1 MTPPA
6 SRIRPLRLPT
16 RGRILLAAL
25 AALCWTVLATAYG
38 ARAEDPVTL
47 SRQGQV
53 TDRSGAATGA
63 ADGHAAVLAGSP
75 AHTAA
80 LAPDRAGPGSPDR
93 PVSGADV
100 TLILPLTVVAV
111 VLSVA
116 GYAWLRRRHRTTTR
130 TTPALPGRD
139 GSRPGAD
146 GRVPLAALDARA
158 GADLVDTDDA
168 VRTSEEEL
176 GFAVARYGE
185 EAAAPFIEA
194 VARAEA
200 QLTAAFRLRQRLDD
214 ASPEDAAEHRR
225 MLEEIVRRCSDAD
238 ARLDAVAGDFDR
250 LRALEETAPGA
261 VAAAESTF
269 QDLLG
274 RVSTAETALGGM
286 RERYAPSAYAPVAEA
301 VEQAQD
307 RLVFATSSLGQAR
320 RAVDGGGHAEAAV
333 RLRAVEGALAQAS
346 TLVDGV
352 ERRAAELA
360 EADAALPGALTGA
373 DTDLADA
380 RVLLREGA
388 ARDVPRGGLR
398 GRVARAE
405 AALGAVRRGT
415 RSGPYDPIDALR
427 RVGDVDVAPAG
438 ARERGHGDRRARAL
452 LEQSLLTAR
461 SAVGAAAD
469 YVGTRRGAVGSQAR
483 TRLAEARRRCEA
495 AREWSEANDPRAALG
510 EARQADALAGQALGL
525 AEQDVRAYRD
535 VHGPSAGGGADGAV
549 LGGILLGGLFGGDG
563 RGGVGGGLGGRGFH
577 GGPGSFG
584 GGGTRGRRGGS
595 RF

>member
-6 SRIRPLRLPT
+6 SRVRPLRLPT

-25 AALCWTVLATAYG
+25 AALCWTVLPSAYG

-53 TDRSGAATGA
+53 TDRSGAAHGA
-63 ADGHAAVLAGSP
+63 ADGHAAVLADSP
-75 AHTAA
+75 AH
-80 LAPDRAGPGSPDR
+80 APDRPGPGSDDR
-93 PVSGADV
+93 PVNGADV
-100 TLILPLTVVAV
+100 TLVLPLTVAAV

-130 TTPALPGRD
+130 TTPALPGRG
-139 GSRPGAD
+139 GSRPGTD
-146 GRVPLAALDARA
+146 GRIPLAGLDARA

-194 VARAEA
+194 VAHAEA

-214 ASPEDAAEHRR
+214 ASPEDDAEHRR

-238 ARLDAVAGDFDR
+238 ARLDAVAADFDR
-250 LRALEETAPGA
+250 LRALEETAPEA

-269 QDLLG
+269 QELLG
-274 RVSTAETALGGM
+274 RVSTAEATLGGM
-286 RERYAPSAYAPVAEA
+286 RERYAPSAYAPVAGA

-307 RLVFATSSLGQAR
+307 RLVFATSCLGQAR
-320 RAVDGGGHAEAAV
+320 RAVDGGGRAEAAV

-360 EADAALPGALTGA
+360 EADSALPGALTGA

-380 RVLLREGA
+380 RGLLEGA
-388 ARDVPRGGLR
+388 GRDVPQGDPQ

-405 AALGAVRRGT
+405 AVLDAVREGT

-427 RVGDVDVAPAG
+427 RVREADVAPAG
-438 ARERGHGDRRARAL
+438 AREREHGDRRARAL

-461 SAVGAAAD
+461 SAIGAAAD
-469 YVGTRRGAVGSQAR
+469 YVGTHRGAVGSQAR
-483 TRLAEARRRCEA
+483 TRLAEARRRWEA
-495 AREWSEANDPRAALG
+495 AREWSEANEPRAVLA
-510 EARQADALAGQALGL
+510 EARRADALAGQALGL

-535 VHGPSAGGGADGAV
+535 AHGPSAGGGADGAV
-549 LGGILLGGLFGGDG
+549 LGGILLGGLFAGGGGDG
-563 RGGVGGGLGGRGFH
+563 AGGGLNGRGFS

-584 GGGTRGRRGGS
+584 GGATRGRRGGG

>member
-6 SRIRPLRLPT
+6 SRIGPLRLPT

-25 AALCWTVLATAYG
+25 AALCWTVLPTAYG

-75 AHTAA
+75 VHTTA
-80 LAPDRAGPGSPDR
+80 LAPDRAGPGSDDR

-100 TLILPLTVVAV
+100 TLVLPLTVAAV

-130 TTPALPGRD
+130 TTPALPGRG

-146 GRVPLAALDARA
+146 GRIPLAGLDART

-194 VARAEA
+194 VAHAEA

-214 ASPEDAAEHRR
+214 ASPEDDAEHRR

-250 LRALEETAPGA
+250 LRALEETAPEA

-269 QDLLG
+269 QELLG
-274 RVSTAETALGGM
+274 RVSTAEATLGGM
-286 RERYAPSAYAPVAEA
+286 RERYAPSAYAPVAGA
-301 VEQAQD
+301 VERAQD
-307 RLVFATSSLGQAR
+307 RLVFATSCLGQAR
-320 RAVDGGGHAEAAV
+320 RAVDGGGRAEAAV

-360 EADAALPGALTGA
+360 EADSLLPGALTGA

-380 RVLLREGA
+380 RGLLEGTG
-388 ARDVPRGGLR
+388 RDVPQGDLR

-405 AALGAVRRGT
+405 AVLGAVREGT

-427 RVGDVDVAPAG
+427 RVREADMAPAG
-438 ARERGHGDRRARAL
+438 TREHGDRRARAL

-461 SAVGAAAD
+461 SAIGAAAD
-469 YVGTRRGAVGSQAR
+469 CVGTHRGAVGSQAR
-483 TRLAEARRRCEA
+483 TRLAEARCRWEA
-495 AREWSEANDPRAALG
+495 AREWSEANDPRAALA

-535 VHGPSAGGGADGAV
+535 AHGPSAGGGVDGAV
-549 LGGILLGGLFGGDG
+549 LGGILLGGLFGGGGGDG
-563 RGGVGGGLGGRGFH
+563 DGGGLGGRGFS

-584 GGGTRGRRGGS
+584 GGGTRGRRGGG